1 MSFSF
6 SISPSNEFSGLIFF
20 KIDWF
25 DLRAAQRILKSS
37 KASIIQGSA
46 IFMIQL
52 SHLNMTLGKAIAL
65 TIWNLS
71 AK

>member
-1 MSFSF
+1 LSFSF

-25 DLRAAQRILKSS
+25 DLSAAQGILKCS

-52 SHLNMTLGKAIAL
+52 SHLNMTLGKGIAL
-65 TIWNLS
+65 TIWNL
-71 AK
+71 